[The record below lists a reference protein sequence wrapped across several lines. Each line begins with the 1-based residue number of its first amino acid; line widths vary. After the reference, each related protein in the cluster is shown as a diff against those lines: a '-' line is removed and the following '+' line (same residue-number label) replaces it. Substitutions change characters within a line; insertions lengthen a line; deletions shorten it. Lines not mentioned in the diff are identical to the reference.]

1 MVNFPPSG
9 LMMEQVTISQAVVLS
24 LVLLAFVAL
33 ATVLDWRDS
42 HMRSGGSMFDIPS
55 RKSIARIRS
64 HTIHFMRLSPAS

>member
-9 LMMEQVTISQAVVLS
+9 LMMEQVTISQAVILS

-42 HMRSGGSMFDIPS
+42 HMRSGGSRFDIPAK
-55 RKSIARIRS
+55 RRR
-64 HTIHFMRLSPAS
+64 R

>member
-1 MVNFPPSG
+1 MVNFQQSG

-42 HMRSGGSMFDIPS
+42 HMRSGASSMFDIPAK
-55 RKSIARIRS
+55 RRR
-64 HTIHFMRLSPAS
+64 R

>member
-1 MVNFPPSG
+1 MVNFQPSG

-42 HMRSGGSMFDIPS
+42 HMRSGGSRFDIS
-55 RKSIARIRS
+55 AKRRR
-64 HTIHFMRLSPAS
+64 R